1 MSWPQNHPFCMLLEL
16 GLLWDL
22 VCTGGDTKK
31 VAMQGQCFQNEWNR
45 HDRGKITTPNFHQNG
60 HSFFFF
66 NLFRMKTLQL
76 TLKLLRC
83 SVRWHAAAAAY
94 NCSEFMTW
102 KFGWSSTRE
111 PDYPYQ
117 WRAAPLHD
125 ITIFFDKG
133 KQLILSKWTNHKS
146 AFPGKSSLSSRE
158 QDRQGDDTKT
168 LCLFHFPF
176 LWGILEVLVKLY
188 CNGVMIQVSTWCFST
203 ALLCSPVSALWAEP
217 WFFTCAAHLIS
228 IDGNQWGCA

>member
-1 MSWPQNHPFCMLLEL
+1 
-16 GLLWDL
+16 
-22 VCTGGDTKK
+22 
-31 VAMQGQCFQNEWNR
+31 
-45 HDRGKITTPNFHQNG
+45 
-60 HSFFFF
+60 
-66 NLFRMKTLQL
+66 MKTLQL

-203 ALLCSPVSALWAEP
+203 ALLCLPCGQSLDSSPVLLTWYPLTAISEAVLK
-217 WFFTCAAHLIS
+217 TCAVITSLPFFFLLSLLLIIPYAFSHFTLCSCFCLLICFFLS
-228 IDGNQWGCA
+228 I

>member
-1 MSWPQNHPFCMLLEL
+1 
-16 GLLWDL
+16 
-22 VCTGGDTKK
+22 
-31 VAMQGQCFQNEWNR
+31 
-45 HDRGKITTPNFHQNG
+45 
-60 HSFFFF
+60 
-66 NLFRMKTLQL
+66 
-76 TLKLLRC
+76 
-83 SVRWHAAAAAY
+83 
-94 NCSEFMTW
+94 MTW

-203 ALLCSPVSALWAEP
+203 ALLCPPVPSCVCLVGRALILHLCCSLDIHWRQSARLCLRPALSSLLCH
-217 WFFTCAAHLIS
+217 FFSSFTSAYHTLCFLTLHIVFLFLFAHLFFSFHLGPEGQSLQIS
-228 IDGNQWGCA
+228 HCCQMLSCRGFSMTLLGFELGLCR

>member
-1 MSWPQNHPFCMLLEL
+1 
-16 GLLWDL
+16 
-22 VCTGGDTKK
+22 
-31 VAMQGQCFQNEWNR
+31 
-45 HDRGKITTPNFHQNG
+45 
-60 HSFFFF
+60 
-66 NLFRMKTLQL
+66 
-76 TLKLLRC
+76 
-83 SVRWHAAAAAY
+83 
-94 NCSEFMTW
+94 MTW

-111 PDYPYQ
+111 PDYPHQ

-203 ALLCSPVSALWAEP
+203 ASLCPPVSALWAEP

-228 IDGNQWGCA
+228 IDGNQRGCAVITSLPFFFFFHFCLSYLMLSHTSHCVLVSVCSFVFFFPFRPWGPVTADFPLLSNAFL